1 MQVSSIN
8 WTTFT
13 GWEANETISGKLN
26 NKKLLNN
33 LAYVSKVDSIRTYKS
48 PDNKYLPANDMY
60 ITIVSKRF
68 DDKFCLASDCFI
80 TPKDVSVEKLSEGI
94 FESAQSAVGK
104 LYGKLASYVDLK
116 ETKANS
122 DIAPVLGGKKSHN
135 FLKKLF
141 GIFKKF

>member
-1 MQVSSIN
+1 
-8 WTTFT
+8 
-13 GWEANETISGKLN
+13 
-26 NKKLLNN
+26 
-33 LAYVSKVDSIRTYKS
+33 
-48 PDNKYLPANDMY
+48 MY
-60 ITIVSKRF
+60 ITIVSKRC

-80 TPKDVSVEKLSEGI
+80 TPKDVSAEKLSEGI

-135 FLKKLF
+135 FLKNYSVSLKSF
-141 GIFKKF
+141 EFFYIIVK